1 MAHGLKEDPTAG
13 GGLPDAA
20 VDQFTRP
27 VSQFL
32 RVEALSGI
40 LLALCT
46 VAALIAANGGAYEAW
61 KGFWDTELTI
71 GAGAFELSYPLW
83 YWVNDALMVIFFFVV
98 GLEIKR
104 EVVDGHLSTRRA
116 LMLPLAAAIGGAVVP
131 ALIFYSIENGTE
143 GARGWA
149 IPMATDI
156 AFVVGCLVL
165 LGSRVPPGLKIFVLS
180 LAIVD
185 DLIAVL
191 VIAIFYA
198 ESISPMW
205 LAASAGGIAVVVL
218 LQKLGVRRIGVY
230 VILGVVV
237 WLCMFKSGVHATVAG
252 VILGILT
259 PVRPWVSRPA
269 IREVIRTTILA
280 IDDAEARGTR
290 AHLAL
295 ERLAFASREARSP
308 LDRLEY
314 RLHPWVSFAIMPIF
328 ALANAAVPI
337 SADAVTN
344 PLSLAIVGGL
354 VLGKPIGITL
364 AALAVVALGLASL
377 PRGVNWGM
385 IVGAGVLSGTGF
397 TMSLFIGS
405 LAFPVG
411 SPLVDIARTGIL
423 VGSAISIVAGMAVLF
438 VAVRRPPKVAD
449 QRDSASSSA

>member
-1 MAHGLKEDPTAG
+1 MAHGSEEDPTAG
-13 GGLPDAA
+13 GGLPEAP

-27 VSQFL
+27 VAQFL
-32 RVEALSGI
+32 RVQALSGI

-46 VAALIAANGGAYEAW
+46 VAALIAANGGAYDAW
-61 KGFWDTELTI
+61 KGFWDTEITVAAGSFDLT
-71 GAGAFELSYPLW
+71 YPLW

-104 EVVDGHLSTRRA
+104 EVADGHLSNRRA
-116 LMLPLAAAIGGAVVP
+116 LMLPLAAAVGGAVVP
-131 ALIFYSIENGTE
+131 ALIFYWIENGTE

-156 AFVVGCLVL
+156 AFVVGCLAL
-165 LGSRVPPGLKIFVLS
+165 LGSRVPAGLKIFVLS

-191 VIAIFYA
+191 VIALFYA
-198 ESISPMW
+198 ESISTMW
-205 LAASAGGIAVVVL
+205 LAGSAVGIAIVVL
-218 LQKLGVRRIGVY
+218 LQKLGVRRIGIY
-230 VILGVVV
+230 VIVGSVL
-237 WLCMFKSGVHATVAG
+237 WLCMFKSGVHPTVAG

-259 PVRPWVSRPA
+259 PVKPWVSRPS
-269 IREVIRTTILA
+269 IREVIRTTTLA

-290 AHLAL
+290 AHMAL

-314 RLHPWVSFAIMPIF
+314 RLHPWVSFVIMPIF

-337 SADAVTN
+337 SADAVSD
-344 PLSLAIVGGL
+344 PLSLAIAGGL
-354 VLGKPIGITL
+354 VLGKPFGITL
-364 AALAVVALGLASL
+364 AALVVVGLGLASL

-385 IVGAGVLSGTGF
+385 IIGAGVLSGTGF

-405 LAFPVG
+405 LAFPDG

-423 VGSAISIVAGMAVLF
+423 VGSAVSIVAGMAVLF
-438 VAVRRPPKVAD
+438 VAIRRPVKEALV
-449 QRDSASSSA
+449 S

>member
-1 MAHGLKEDPTAG
+1 MAHGLEDDPTAG
-13 GGLPDAA
+13 GGLPEAP

-27 VSQFL
+27 VAQFL

-61 KGFWDTELTI
+61 TGFWNTELTI
-71 GAGAFELSYPLW
+71 AAGTFDLTYPLW

-104 EVVDGHLSTRRA
+104 EVVDGHLADRRA
-116 LMLPLAAAIGGAVVP
+116 LMLPLAAAVGGAVVP
-131 ALIFYSIENGTE
+131 ALIFYWIENGTE

-156 AFVVGCLVL
+156 AFVVGCLAL

-191 VIAIFYA
+191 VIALFYA

-205 LAASAGGIAVVVL
+205 LAGSGAGIALVVL
-218 LQKLGVRRIGVY
+218 LQKLGVRRIGIY
-230 VILGVVV
+230 VLLGAVV
-237 WLCMFKSGVHATVAG
+237 WLCTFKSGVHPTVAG

-259 PVRPWVSRPA
+259 PVSAWVSRPS
-269 IREVIRTTILA
+269 IREVIRTTTLA

-314 RLHPWVSFAIMPIF
+314 RLHPWVSFVIMPIF

-337 SADAVTN
+337 SPEAVSD
-344 PLSLAIVGGL
+344 PLSLAIAGGL
-354 VLGKPIGITL
+354 VFGKPIGITL
-364 AALAVVALGLASL
+364 SALVVVALGMASM
-377 PRGVNWGM
+377 PRGVNWPM
-385 IVGAGVLSGTGF
+385 LVGAGILSGTGF

-405 LAFPVG
+405 LAFPAT

-423 VGSAISIVAGMAVLF
+423 VGSAVSIVAGMAVLF
-438 VAVRRPPKVAD
+438 VAIRRPPKVALE
-449 QRDSASSSA
+449 S